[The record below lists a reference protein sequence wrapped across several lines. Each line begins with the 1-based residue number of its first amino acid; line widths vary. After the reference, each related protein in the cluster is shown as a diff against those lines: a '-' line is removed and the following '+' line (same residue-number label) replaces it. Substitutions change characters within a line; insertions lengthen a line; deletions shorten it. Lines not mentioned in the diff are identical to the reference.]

1 MSAYYNVHNGNG
13 CPDCS
18 DKTRGEKLTR
28 YCFEKIFKCE
38 FKKIRPDWMRNPK
51 TNYPLELD
59 GFNQNMSL
67 AFEHQG
73 IHHEVDLSKDHLRY
87 DATQIYR
94 DEIKRQKCREQGIT
108 LIAVPEVRRR
118 LKINDLVPFI
128 LSEFDKYNIPYPE
141 SAKSFQIDWT
151 EFNAQYKN

>member
-1 MSAYYNVHNGNG
+1 MKFYLSILFSILLYSESLGQVNTQLLE
-13 CPDCS
+13 S
-18 DKTRGEKLTR
+18 LMKQ
-28 YCFEKIFKCE
+28 
-38 FKKIRPDWMRNPK
+38 RPDQFAEILNNP
-51 TNYPLELD
+51 NEFRVQLFY
-59 GFNQNMSL
+59 
-67 AFEHQG
+67 
-73 IHHEVDLSKDHLRY
+73 
-87 DATQIYR
+87 TQIDR

>member
-1 MSAYYNVHNGNG
+1 MLLCYFIKEH
-13 CPDCS
+13 
-18 DKTRGEKLTR
+18 
-28 YCFEKIFKCE
+28 
-38 FKKIRPDWMRNPK
+38 PDWLVNPK
-51 TNYPLELD
+51 TGYILELD
-59 GFNQNMSL
+59 GYNEQMKI